1 MDHVDWFLWLVKEL
15 ISLTSWHSTVP
26 HEQRLGNALLDR
38 PKKQQQRT
46 KRGNQ
51 NQRGFGLVVFYNVLR
66 LSYGDDPVMGDPLRL
81 RWCSKRN
88 RFFSLM
94 LGGVWLT

>member
-1 MDHVDWFLWLVKEL
+1 MRSWIDQRSNNKEQK
-15 ISLTSWHSTVP
+15 
-26 HEQRLGNALLDR
+26 EE
-38 PKKQQQRT
+38 T
-46 KRGNQ
+46 KTKGDLE
-51 NQRGFGLVVFYNVLR
+51 LVVFYNVLC